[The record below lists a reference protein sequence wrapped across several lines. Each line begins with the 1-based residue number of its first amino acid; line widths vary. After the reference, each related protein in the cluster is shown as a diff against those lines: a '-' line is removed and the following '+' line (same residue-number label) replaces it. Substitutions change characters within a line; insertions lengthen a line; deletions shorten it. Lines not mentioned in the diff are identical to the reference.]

1 VDFINAFSKLADVGA
16 KFQPDAYLYPEK
28 TLALRF

>member
-16 KFQPDAYLYPEK
+16 QFQTDAYLYPEK